1 LPKLECD
8 LGTLANGEAK
18 SFHVVT
24 RVASI
29 DGRPIENSA
38 TVAGANADPVPA
50 NNADSAQTA
59 VAVPP
64 ATAPPSTPRATTR
77 PPAHHKKPKHHPP
90 PRRGKPR
97 LVLRKAA
104 STGFA
109 RPSAVVGYR
118 ITVWNKGDGDARG
131 VKVCDKPPVGLTI
144 LRTEPAASGNGGT
157 CWKRRILAAGA
168 KRVFRVTAQ
177 IGTTLRGTIERNR
190 ATVSARNVK
199 GVRKASAGVR
209 VKPLPNTA
217 CGSALARPLDASR
230 FFDASEITLRC

>member
-1 LPKLECD
+1 
-8 LGTLANGEAK
+8 
-18 SFHVVT
+18 
-24 RVASI
+24 
-29 DGRPIENSA
+29 
-38 TVAGANADPVPA
+38 
-50 NNADSAQTA
+50 
-59 VAVPP
+59 
-64 ATAPPSTPRATTR
+64 
-77 PPAHHKKPKHHPP
+77 
-90 PRRGKPR
+90 
-97 LVLRKAA
+97 
-104 STGFA
+104 
-109 RPSAVVGYR
+109 VVGYR